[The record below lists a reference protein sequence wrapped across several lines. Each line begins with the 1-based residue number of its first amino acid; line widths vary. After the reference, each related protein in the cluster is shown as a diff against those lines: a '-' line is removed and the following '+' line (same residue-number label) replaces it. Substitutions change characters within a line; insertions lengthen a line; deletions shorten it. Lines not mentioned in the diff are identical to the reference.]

1 MSIDVSPIPQDNLK
15 ILVCCGTGCTANGG
29 REVYR
34 AFKEELKDH
43 PEFEVL
49 PLIKATGCNGWCE
62 KGPLIRLM
70 PRDIT
75 YCSVRPEDVPE
86 IVNKTLTQ
94 GIVIKRL
101 LYRDPVTKEH
111 ISSHLQTGFY
121 RKQHKI
127 ALRNIGEIDPGE
139 IHDYLER
146 DGYKALEKTLK
157 SLTPAQVV
165 GELKKSDI
173 RGRGGA
179 GFPTGMKWS
188 FIPKGSEHPVYLCCN
203 ADESEPGTCKDRII
217 IEQDPHKLL
226 EGILIACY
234 AIGSHQA
241 YIYIRGEFHRGAQIL
256 QLAIED
262 ARRNGLIGRNILD
275 SGFDCGI
282 EVYRGAGAYICGEET
297 GLLTSLEGQRG
308 YPRNKPP
315 FPAIAGLYGSPTIIN
330 NVETLAAIPVIID
343 KGGEWYARFGTEKSR
358 GTRLLCL
365 SGHVNRPG
373 VYEVEMGT
381 MTLRE
386 FIMNFGGGIPG
397 GRKIKAVIP
406 GGSSMPVLRE
416 NQLDV
421 KLTFEDIQAIGS
433 SLGSGAVI
441 VMDETVDMVETAL
454 LIARFYEHES
464 CVPSRQEIGRA
475 HV

>member
-157 SLTPAQVV
+157 ALTPQEVIDTVKAS
-165 GELKKSDI
+165 GL
-173 RGRGGA
+173 RGRGGG
-179 GFPTGMKWS
+179 GFPTGRKWQACQEAPGDAKY
-188 FIPKGSEHPVYLCCN
+188 IICN
-203 ADESEPGTCKDRII
+203 GDEGDPGAFMDR
-217 IEQDPHKLL
+217 
-226 EGILIACY
+226 
-234 AIGSHQA
+234 S
-241 YIYIRGEFHRGAQIL
+241 
-256 QLAIED
+256 
-262 ARRNGLIGRNILD
+262 
-275 SGFDCGI
+275 
-282 EVYRGAGAYICGEET
+282 
-297 GLLTSLEGQRG
+297 
-308 YPRNKPP
+308 
-315 FPAIAGLYGSPTIIN
+315 
-330 NVETLAAIPVIID
+330 
-343 KGGEWYARFGTEKSR
+343 
-358 GTRLLCL
+358 
-365 SGHVNRPG
+365 
-373 VYEVEMGT
+373 
-381 MTLRE
+381 
-386 FIMNFGGGIPG
+386 IM
-397 GRKIKAVIP
+397 
-406 GGSSMPVLRE
+406 E
-416 NQLDV
+416 
-421 KLTFEDIQAIGS
+421 
-433 SLGSGAVI
+433 
-441 VMDETVDMVETAL
+441 
-454 LIARFYEHES
+454 
-464 CVPSRQEIGRA
+464 
-475 HV
+475 